1 MRRLIPLIALAF
13 AACDAPMEELWPRQ
27 NFAFDR
33 DGRTYDVR
41 VQYDPIEFGYYARV
55 SWIGGKLTFQ
65 DRAAAIAVVEEQ
77 LGPELCNG
85 GRLDHSAQ
93 GAFSHREGQPGQF
106 LPDMGEWEIFT
117 RCA

>member
-1 MRRLIPLIALAF
+1 MRQVIPLVFLAL

-33 DGRTYDVR
+33 DERTYEVR
-41 VQYDPIEFGYYARV
+41 VQYDPFELGYYARV
-55 SWIGGKLTFQ
+55 WWPGGPLTAA
-65 DRAAAIAVVEEQ
+65 DGPAAIAVVEEQ

-85 GRLDHSAQ
+85 GRLSSRTRGESGQAGLLLAQ
-93 GAFSHREGQPGQF
+93 MGQ
-106 LPDMGEWEIFT
+106 WEIFA